1 MPRLTLIG
9 TIHRDPQ
16 GLVRLVQALKSLNPH
31 VITLEFSTYGLR
43 YRLKKKRSLD
53 HRLLRGLHEMHGID
67 GLRLGALKELLRTTG
82 IGGIRALLALPFE
95 YKGASFYSQRCD
107 IPLYCVDI
115 SSLSRQLL
123 AKVDELLSPENLKKV
138 FAFETAPLEETVQ
151 REYKQA
157 ETLLLNGRQSPW
169 RHLIPA
175 DAVGEK
181 RERIMASRIRRIAA
195 HYAGR
200 HIVHIGGWQHLA
212 AQPGTLFSLL
222 EDLTPKR
229 VLLASLYPEPSKQPS
244 LPSRGH
250 LPLPNPHKIPSL

>member
-43 YRLKKKRSLD
+43 YRLKKKRSLN
-53 HRLLRGLHEMHGID
+53 HCLLRGLHEIHGID

-82 IGGIRALLALPFE
+82 IGGIRAQLALPFE
-95 YKGASFYSQRCD
+95 YKGASFYSQLWG

-115 SSLSRQLL
+115 SSFSRQLL
-123 AKVDELLSPENLKKV
+123 AKVDELLSPKNLKKV
-138 FAFETAPLEETVQ
+138 IAFETAPLEETVT

-157 ETLLLNGRQSPW
+157 ETLLLNERQSPW

-175 DAVGEK
+175 DVVGEK

-200 HIVHIGGWQHLA
+200 HIVHIGGWQYLA

-229 VLLASLYPEPSKQPS
+229 VLLASLYPEPAKQPS

-250 LPLPNPHKIPSL
+250 LPLPNPHKIPTL